1 MDIRLSN
8 VAEMRALGAQLFA
21 ANEHEV
27 VGSDSWGLDL
37 DWPRYEAIEREG
49 VTLILGAWDGEQLAG
64 YSVNVLGPHLHYRS
78 RLVCSNDVIY
88 LTPEQ
93 RHGAA
98 CMLLMDATEQAAKKR
113 GCVRMEWPA
122 PTGSRL
128 ERILQLGT
136 YRALQTT
143 FARDL

>member
-1 MDIRLSN
+1 
-8 VAEMRALGAQLFA
+8 MRALGAQLFQ

-27 VGSDSWGLDL
+27 VGAESWGLDL

-49 VTLILGAWDGEQLAG
+49 VTLILAAWSGSTLGG
-64 YSVNVLGPHLHYRS
+64 YSVNVLGPHLHYRT
-78 RLVCSNDVIY
+78 RLCCANDVLY
-88 LTPEQ
+88 LAPEQ

-98 CMLLMDATEQAAKKR
+98 CAKLMDATEQTARDK

-128 ERILQLGT
+128 ERILQLGHT

-143 FARDL
+143 YAREL